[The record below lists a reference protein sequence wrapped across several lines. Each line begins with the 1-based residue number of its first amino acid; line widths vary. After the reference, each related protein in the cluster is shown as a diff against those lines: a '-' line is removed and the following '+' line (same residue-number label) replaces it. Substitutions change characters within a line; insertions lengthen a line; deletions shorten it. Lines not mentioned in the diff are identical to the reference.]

1 MKNFIRKHSNLF
13 YFALTFGWTW
23 ILVFVLILS
32 GGVEDISKPT
42 PAFVLIGL
50 LCGISPSLSAILIAR
65 ISGGKAG
72 LKALIDRFGQKNSR
86 SLLVLALLIVPAVA
100 AVTIFISH
108 HLIRTYEA
116 MLTIPVI
123 FIGLIWPLFSSF
135 GEEFGWRGFILP
147 QLLKKFSPLK
157 ASVVLGLIW
166 AVWHIP
172 MDYIAYKDYGIYL
185 IPAYLVTNFINL
197 TVHALIMTYLYRR
210 SGGNLK
216 LMVLYHYTITAAA
229 ILPGAFF
236 KFTSLPQY
244 TVWEGVVSVS
254 LLLVLAIVFTV
265 KDALRQG
272 QEKKV
277 GLEH

>member
-1 MKNFIRKHSNLF
+1 MWMH
-13 YFALTFGWTW
+13 
-23 ILVFVLILS
+23 

-65 ISGGKAG
+65 VNGGKAG
-72 LKALIDRFGQKNSR
+72 LKALFDRFKQKNSR
-86 SLLVLALLIVPAVA
+86 SILVLALLIVPAVA
-100 AVTIFISH
+100 AVTLLIS
-108 HLIRTYEA
+108 
-116 MLTIPVI
+116 
-123 FIGLIWPLFSSF
+123 
-135 GEEFGWRGFILP
+135 
-147 QLLKKFSPLK
+147 
-157 ASVVLGLIW
+157 
-166 AVWHIP
+166 
-172 MDYIAYKDYGIYL
+172 
-185 IPAYLVTNFINL
+185 NL

-254 LLLVLAIVFTV
+254 LRLGWPSYSPS
-265 KDALRQG
+265 RMR
-272 QEKKV
+272 
-277 GLEH
+277 